1 MEWTD
6 IETKAAKARL
16 LFWCRLRRTQSE
28 LMRRLEAQAHNPGLR
43 EQTKKR
49 QSQDNWWRQ
58 TDSLVARFAEQAE
71 PAADELRA
79 SPREAFRTVI
89 GHVLWKEEYRR
100 RFQVCEESA
109 RLTQIA
115 KEMSRLAEE
124 DSREGVRRTRWP
136 GAPYL
141 PFVDS
146 NYHVR
151 LLAMTRLGTLPVEI
165 KTDR

>member
-1 MEWTD
+1 M
-6 IETKAAKARL
+6 
-16 LFWCRLRRTQSE
+16 
-28 LMRRLEAQAHNPGLR
+28 
-43 EQTKKR
+43 
-49 QSQDNWWRQ
+49 
-58 TDSLVARFAEQAE
+58 
-71 PAADELRA
+71 
-79 SPREAFRTVI
+79 PREAFRSVI

-100 RFQVCEESA
+100 RFQICEASA
-109 RLTQIA
+109 RLTEIA
-115 KEMSRLAEE
+115 EEMSRLAEE
-124 DSREGVRRTRWP
+124 DNREGVRRTRWP